1 MYLGLRVGGAGVE
14 VRQEETADLSKMG
27 FGQKKKNV

>member
-1 MYLGLRVGGAGVE
+1 MYLELWAGGVGVE
-14 VRQEETADLSKMG
+14 VRQEETADLRKMG